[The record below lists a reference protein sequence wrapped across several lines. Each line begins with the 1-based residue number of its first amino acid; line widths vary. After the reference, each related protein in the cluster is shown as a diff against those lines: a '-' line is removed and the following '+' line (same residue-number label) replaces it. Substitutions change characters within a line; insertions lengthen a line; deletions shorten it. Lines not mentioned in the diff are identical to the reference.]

1 MLSTCL
7 IIISNWAKFFN
18 IRRNKCNK
26 ACSVAGSVHCCA
38 VFTSPCTTG
47 IITAERLLYR
57 SHGQGDARARPASI
71 LMADYTMP
79 LRGHG
84 IITAKR
90 LLYRAMPNGSP
101 LARQPPFD
109 GQLYHAASRTWYNN
123 RKAVI
128 IPGYAQRLAAC
139 AATAF

>member
-1 MLSTCL
+1 MLSICWT
-7 IIISNWAKFFN
+7 IISNWAKFFN

-84 IITAKR
+84 IMISTNGMPLIRHPIFMADSFVYVM
-90 LLYRAMPNGSP
+90 LLTFKGG
-101 LARQPPFD
+101 FF
-109 GQLYHAASRTWYNN
+109 
-123 RKAVI
+123 
-128 IPGYAQRLAAC
+128 AC
-139 AATAF
+139 FCVYTGMKGRYSKTDKGMY

>member
-7 IIISNWAKFFN
+7 IIISNWAIFFN

-84 IITAKR
+84 IMISTNGMPRIRHPIFMADSFVYVM
-90 LLYRAMPNGSP
+90 LLTFKGG
-101 LARQPPFD
+101 FF
-109 GQLYHAASRTWYNN
+109 
-123 RKAVI
+123 
-128 IPGYAQRLAAC
+128 AC
-139 AATAF
+139 FCVYTGMKGRYSKTDKGMY

>member
-84 IITAKR
+84 IMISTNGMPFIRHPIFMADSFVYVM
-90 LLYRAMPNGSP
+90 LLTFKGG
-101 LARQPPFD
+101 FF
-109 GQLYHAASRTWYNN
+109 
-123 RKAVI
+123 
-128 IPGYAQRLAAC
+128 AC
-139 AATAF
+139 FCVYTGMKGRYSKTDKGMY